1 MQDGDIAR
9 LEARAVSLEAEE
21 VARLQGGV
29 IVTRRKD
36 DESRLEERVS
46 SLRWTL
52 QAVSS
57 RAGLLDGDARGQP
70 RRWRTGDL
78 RRLRCR
84 GKRGRKRTS
93 SVSIIDGRR
102 AHALKRYFGRS
113 VMRVVSTRQDTP
125 ADNERHSVGLK

>member
-29 IVTRRKD
+29 TVTRQKD

-57 RAGLLDGDARGQP
+57 RAGLLETREANRAGGGLEICADCVVEGSAA
-70 RRWRTGDL
+70 
-78 RRLRCR
+78 
-84 GKRGRKRTS
+84 GR
-93 SVSIIDGRR
+93 GRR
-102 AHALKRYFGRS
+102 ASASLTGGVLTHSSGTSGGR
-113 VMRVVSTRQDTP
+113 
-125 ADNERHSVGLK
+125 